1 MGESNFSWQVTSQP
15 CVERIG
21 IARDLRN
28 ARGLQ
33 NCLPTRCALRS
44 ARLRR
49 DTGLKSGTRNR
60 RKILEPV
67 RRLFRLAPRMSREG
81 KGRGR
86 KISLERWTLRI
97 ETISRRM
104 PAREDVVDPP
114 TRTARKRRNGRKWKG
129 DKWVIEK
136 NTGLPGS
143 SDTFWKLKLTF
154 HVYRKC
160 ARW

>member
-1 MGESNFSWQVTSQP
+1 MTSNEPALRGTH
-15 CVERIG
+15 

-33 NCLPTRCALRS
+33 NCLPTRCALRT

-67 RRLFRLAPRMSREG
+67 RRLFRVAPRMSREG
-81 KGRGR
+81 EGRGR
-86 KISLERWTLRI
+86 KISLERWTPRRSSPA
-97 ETISRRM
+97 ISRRM
-104 PAREDVVDPP
+104 LTREDVIWILLRELHGNDIMEGS
-114 TRTARKRRNGRKWKG
+114 RREINELSRRIQTWLVGH
-129 DKWVIEK
+129 V
-136 NTGLPGS
+136 
-143 SDTFWKLKLTF
+143 LKMTF
-154 HVYRKC
+154 HVYRKY